1 MPSELTP
8 SVVVQAHSIA
18 AAAAAGSNANGGG
31 RGSRRRRNRNGA
43 SRSSGGPANHPGVGP
58 SEEEP
63 PRPRPPPQDARY
75 DASSSALHATAS
87 RLGQNSN
94 DEGIERKDS
103 IAPAKNEHQ
112 DSKPQPATTNNKN
125 SQPKGPLNNNVKN
138 QQPKNRTGPA
148 KKRRNK
154 QKPGAALWKKLL
166 PEDCVDPITLDPL
179 ASLKYPPFAL
189 VAEQPYLPI
198 GWPMS
203 KREDEKPS
211 STETEEQ
218 RQARILHEQWGVLKA
233 IEKNRTSPPSENANP
248 STNKERHVNL
258 FDGRALAYYM
268 VSQLQFIDPLNRR
281 DLTRDEI
288 VHLDQYLRRH
298 KFFDLNVTEAYDAK
312 GITISTAG
320 ATAQTARG
328 RATILQEEA
337 RHLLN
342 SLFGSRHDLP
352 TGPTNAF
359 AREYQ
364 EHEASRLQQQRPPP
378 RSARPTPPT
387 PAEDTGVYGAGTAY
401 LVIDDDLN
409 PGLRAGG
416 DTNHL
421 HWANAEPRLSA
432 SADSFSPRH
441 ARETQF
447 PPLAA
452 TTTPAR
458 TEVVGPPT
466 ANLPKTKTLSKI
478 SSLVQKNDP
487 EEQQRQWHAREAAI
501 RKAALVNRSF
511 SSVNPVGMATAPT
524 MPSVMSAFA
533 VLEPTDG
540 QIQRNMAFAEAL
552 GVQPAT
558 LRTNLNAGWTRPSDG
573 TDEFGN
579 ELAGTI
585 YPQTLAL
592 EARNLKPGLLV
603 KMERK
608 WKMFLADDKSASLS
622 LTPMDRP
629 TRKTIHEYAEL
640 WRLQTESFDPEP
652 KRYIH
657 CVKLLDTR
665 APTPLLSEVLY
676 QPQQPTVD
684 RLSLFP
690 STGQLPAREMPQPP
704 IRTPLALHPR
714 SDEGKTTVTLSGM
727 TMNGLPSL
735 SMSDI
740 AHGARFEALSDGRE
754 RPKLDLAKRTL
765 PLELPAFQLKKD
777 DDEMI
782 ERLREK
788 AKREKAKKEKMEQRA
803 KMVIESAFASDDED
817 DHSFSSESEWE
828 EQTPLFVATDEDA

>member
-1 MPSELTP
+1 L
-8 SVVVQAHSIA
+8 
-18 AAAAAGSNANGGG
+18 N
-31 RGSRRRRNRNGA
+31 
-43 SRSSGGPANHPGVGP
+43 
-58 SEEEP
+58 EE
-63 PRPRPPPQDARY
+63 
-75 DASSSALHATAS
+75 
-87 RLGQNSN
+87 GN
-94 DEGIERKDS
+94 ERKDNS
-103 IAPAKNEHQ
+103 PAKNEQ
-112 DSKPQPATTNNKN
+112 DSKPKPATTNNKN
-125 SQPKGPLNNNVKN
+125 KNSQPKSKGPPSNNNKTN
-138 QQPKNRTGPA
+138 QQPKNRTGLA
-148 KKRRNK
+148 KKSRNR
-154 QKPGAALWKKLL
+154 QKPGASALWKKLL

-189 VAEQPYLPI
+189 VAEQPYIPI
-198 GWPMS
+198 DWPLS
-203 KREDEKPS
+203 KRQQDEKPS

-218 RQARILHEQWGVLKA
+218 RQARILQEQWGVLQA
-233 IEKNRTSPPSENANP
+233 IEKNRTSPPSESANP

-337 RHLLN
+337 QHLLN

-352 TGPTNAF
+352 TGPAANDL

-364 EHEASRLQQQRPPP
+364 AHEASQRLPQRPPP
-378 RSARPTPPT
+378 RSTTRPTPPT
-387 PAEDTGVYGAGTAY
+387 PSSEDTGVYGAGTAY

-409 PGLRAGG
+409 PGLRTGG

-421 HWANAEPRLSA
+421 HWANPEPRLSA
-432 SADSFSPRH
+432 SADSFSPGR

-452 TTTPAR
+452 TTTTPAR
-458 TEVVGPPT
+458 TEAVGPPI

-478 SSLVQKNDP
+478 SSLVQKTDP
-487 EEQQRQWHAREAAI
+487 EEQQRQWQAREAAI

-511 SSVNPVGMATAPT
+511 SSVNPVGMAAAPS

-585 YPQTLAL
+585 YPQSLVL
-592 EARNLKPGLLV
+592 EARNLKPGLLT

-608 WKMFLADDKSASLS
+608 WKMFLADDTSASLS
-622 LTPMDRP
+622 LTPMDRA
-629 TRKTIHEYAEL
+629 TRKTIHEYAEF

-665 APTPLLSEVLY
+665 APTPLLSEVLF

-684 RLSLFP
+684 KVSLFP
-690 STGQLPAREMPQPP
+690 SNGQLPPREMPQPP
-704 IRTPLALHPR
+704 IRTPLALRPR
-714 SDEGKTTVTLSGM
+714 SEEGKTTVTSSGM

-735 SMSDI
+735 SMSNI
-740 AHGARFEALSDGRE
+740 TVAPRFLEVLSDGRE
-754 RPKLDLAKRTL
+754 RPKLDLAKRTI
-765 PLELPAFQLKKD
+765 PLELPAFQPKKD
-777 DDEMI
+777 DDEMV

-788 AKREKAKKEKMEQRA
+788 AKREKAKKEKMQQRA
-803 KMVIESAFASDDED
+803 KMVIESAFASDDD
-817 DHSFSSESEWE
+817 DDYKDHSFSSESEWE